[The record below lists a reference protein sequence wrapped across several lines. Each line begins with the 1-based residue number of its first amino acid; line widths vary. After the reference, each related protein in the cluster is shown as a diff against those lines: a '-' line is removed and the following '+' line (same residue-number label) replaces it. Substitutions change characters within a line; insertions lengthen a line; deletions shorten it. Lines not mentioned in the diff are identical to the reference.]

1 MTGTKTSAPPCLPL
15 CDILMAIMQQQL
27 FVFFVRWALNSL
39 GLWVAIRLLGT
50 GYHNIDV
57 SAGFWGF
64 VLAGLIFSIANS
76 LFKPLLVILS
86 LPAILITL
94 GLFTII
100 VNGILVYFSLMLSP
114 GISMSFGN
122 SIITGIIL
130 SLVNYIVSVAI
141 ELRGEKRRS

>member
-1 MTGTKTSAPPCLPL
+1 
-15 CDILMAIMQQQL
+15 MAIMQQQL
-27 FVFFVRWALNSL
+27 FVFLVRWALNSL

-50 GYHNIDV
+50 GYDDIDV

-94 GLFTII
+94 GLFTIV

-141 ELRGEKRRS
+141 ELRGEKSRS